1 MENVTTSL
9 PKEIADTAIVLPKL
23 QARTAGTTPLQARHR
38 WIEEDMYSKGMES
51 CVSEGRE
58 ASRVVSSLITYMK
71 SREDIGIDKLRMGS
85 EGFFRTT
92 RYEWGHPTIKERG
105 R

>member
-1 MENVTTSL
+1 MENATTSL
-9 PKEIADTAIVLPKL
+9 AKEIADTAIVLPKL

-58 ASRVVSSLITYMK
+58 GGVLLDHLHEVKRGYRYRQTANGIGRVLPHYKI
-71 SREDIGIDKLRMGS
+71 
-85 EGFFRTT
+85 
-92 RYEWGHPTIKERG
+92 
-105 R
+105 